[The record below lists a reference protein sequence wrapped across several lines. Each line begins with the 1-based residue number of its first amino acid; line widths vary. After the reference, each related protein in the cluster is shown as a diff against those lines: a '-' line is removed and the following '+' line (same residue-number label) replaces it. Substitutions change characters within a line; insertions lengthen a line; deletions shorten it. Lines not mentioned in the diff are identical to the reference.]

1 MNSLVRF
8 LIHWTAIAL
17 ALWVASLVFS
27 GIRFSD
33 TQTLIV
39 AALVLGF
46 VNALVRPVLVLLTL
60 PLTILTL
67 GLFLLVLNAL
77 MLMLVSRLV
86 SGFTVADFVTAFV
99 ASIFISVV
107 SYLIGGVLRIGV
119 KEA

>member
-1 MNSLVRF
+1 MNGLARF
-8 LIHWTAIAL
+8 CIHLIAIAVTLWL
-17 ALWVASLVFS
+17 ASRVFA

-33 TQTLIV
+33 TQTLII
-39 AALVLGF
+39 AAVVLGF

-77 MLMLVSRLV
+77 MLLLVARLV
-86 SGFTVADFVTAFV
+86 SGFTVADFLTAFL

-107 SYLIGGVLRIGV
+107 SYVIGGILRIGV
-119 KEA
+119 KDA